1 MTTPA
6 PSPTPAPTATPPAQP
21 LDPNAPVRIVNGQS
35 VPLTDD
41 ELAALQAER
50 AAWAQRQAVPEVV
63 TMRQARLALLGAGL
77 LSQVDVT
84 INAMP
89 APHDAALR
97 IWWEYS
103 TTVERNNA
111 TVLQLASALQLTSQ
125 QLDALFVQAAG
136 L

>member
-1 MTTPA
+1 MTNPPLSPELLAA
-6 PSPTPAPTATPPAQP
+6 PDTQP

-35 VPLTDD
+35 GPRTDD

-84 INAMP
+84 VNAMP

-125 QLDALFVQAAG
+125 QLDALFVAAAG

>member
-1 MTTPA
+1 MNQAPAPDLAATLPPVATPA
-6 PSPTPAPTATPPAQP
+6 
-21 LDPNAPVRIVNGQS
+21 PNAPVRNVNGQR
-35 VPLTDD
+35 
-41 ELAALQAER
+41 AALSDAEAAALDAER
-50 AAWAQRQAVPEVV
+50 AAWAARVFVPDAV

-77 LSQVDVT
+77 LAQVDST

-89 APHDAALR
+89 APQDAALR

-103 TTVERNNA
+103 TTVERHNA